1 MPRLNKTETTERLDY
16 ETLLVEI
23 TRKPSGAVTVLGLLK
38 DEKTGLADMVLFTD
52 EERMGAL
59 VDDLTEALLLISTMK
74 KGKEGE

>member
-74 KGKEGE
+74 KEETK

>member
-23 TRKPSGAVTVLGLLK
+23 TRKPSGAVTVMGLLK

-74 KGKEGE
+74 KGKEE